1 MELSATEKRNRPVRP
16 EGRRVFHPAL
26 RNLSPLILVSALA
39 LSGCGDKPPQPAAA
53 APPPVTVAQPVKR
66 TVTDWDEF
74 TGRFEALEEVQVRA
88 RVGGF
93 VNTVEFR
100 DGAIVRA
107 GDLLYTI
114 DSRPFEAVAAQAEG
128 QLADSRAKVELAKR
142 ELDRALNLV
151 QTSAVS
157 EQTVDQRRQA
167 LQAAHAA
174 EMQADGALKAAKLN
188 IEFTHVL
195 APMTGRVGRHLVSPG
210 NLVQG
215 SEGNATLLTSIV
227 TLDPIY
233 IYFDVDEATY
243 LKNNRLWFEGKRPS
257 SRDTPNPVEVALTGE
272 DKPSKEGKMDFLDN
286 RLDVSTGTLRSR
298 AIIPNKD
305 FSILPGQFGRVR
317 LIGSSPYEALL
328 LPDTAIATD
337 QSRKIVFVVK
347 DDNTVEARAVKLGP
361 LDEGLRV
368 VREGLKAEDRVI
380 VDGIQRARVGAKVT
394 PQTRA
399 GRWQVMNLGR
409 LSINQPIL
417 AMVLS
422 IVLLI
427 VGAIAYTTLPVSEY
441 PQVVPPTVVVT
452 TQYPG
457 ATAQTVSDT
466 VAAPIEQEINGVE
479 DMLYLYSQATSNGN
493 LTITVTFK
501 LGTDLDKAQVL
512 VQNRVAIAQP
522 RLPEE
527 VQRNGVVTR
536 KNSPD
541 ILMVVFMLSPDDS
554 FDQLYISNYALLQVR
569 DELLRLDGIGDIQM
583 FGARDY
589 SMRLWLD
596 PDRIATLG
604 TDLGRGDRC
613 DPRAKP
619 ADHGR
624 ADRRAADRRP
634 RIPAQSHLHR
644 PAERSEAVRGHRG
657 QGRRRR
663 PHGAAA

>member
-215 SEGNATLLTSIV
+215 SEGTATLLTSIV

-298 AIIPNKD
+298 AVIPNKD

-394 PQTRA
+394 PQTAPA
-399 GRWQVMNLGR
+399 GGK
-409 LSINQPIL
+409 S
-417 AMVLS
+417 
-422 IVLLI
+422 
-427 VGAIAYTTLPVSEY
+427 
-441 PQVVPPTVVVT
+441 
-452 TQYPG
+452 
-457 ATAQTVSDT
+457 
-466 VAAPIEQEINGVE
+466 
-479 DMLYLYSQATSNGN
+479 
-493 LTITVTFK
+493 
-501 LGTDLDKAQVL
+501 
-512 VQNRVAIAQP
+512 
-522 RLPEE
+522 
-527 VQRNGVVTR
+527 
-536 KNSPD
+536 
-541 ILMVVFMLSPDDS
+541 
-554 FDQLYISNYALLQVR
+554 
-569 DELLRLDGIGDIQM
+569 
-583 FGARDY
+583 
-589 SMRLWLD
+589 
-596 PDRIATLG
+596 
-604 TDLGRGDRC
+604 
-613 DPRAKP
+613 
-619 ADHGR
+619 
-624 ADRRAADRRP
+624 
-634 RIPAQSHLHR
+634 
-644 PAERSEAVRGHRG
+644 
-657 QGRRRR
+657 
-663 PHGAAA
+663 